1 MKLRNY
7 QKRSI
12 EELYDWLRNHRGN
25 PCLNL
30 PTASG
35 KSIIIAELCRDA
47 IQNWSN
53 TKIILLTHV
62 KELIEQDLKQIKAVW
77 ENAPVGVYSAGVGRK
92 ELGYPIT
99 VAGIQSIYKKAAKV
113 GFIDVIIVDEAH
125 LISHKS
131 EGMYRNFISDLK
143 VINPNLRVIGLTATP
158 YRLGH
163 GLITDKPA
171 IFDEIL
177 EPTSIEELLAHGYL
191 SPLRSKC
198 TDMKL
203 STSGVHKR
211 GGEFIESELQKAV
224 NTSAQNIR
232 VVNEI
237 ISYAADRKAWLLFC
251 TGVKHAH
258 AMCDLLNASG
268 VPTACVTGETP
279 KVEREK
285 IIELYTSGSIKAVT
299 NANVLTTGFNY
310 PDIDLIAFCRPTL
323 SPGLYIQMAGRGM
336 RIKSHTDHC
345 LVLDFAGNVRT
356 HGPITAVTPPGKK
369 GSGNGEAPV
378 KVCENC
384 QEFVHLSVMI
394 CPACGADFPP
404 PKPKTLKLHSDDI
417 MGHDNRMD
425 VSRWYWRLYTANSGK
440 EMVIVSYYSAR
451 DLTEVVTEYLCLLH
465 GGYAQDKAQRVLKT
479 ISKNT
484 GAVIKNPYDLREVVD
499 VMNVTPHP
507 NKITRI
513 KNGKYYN
520 VTRRTW
526 DGSTASN

>member
-1 MKLRNY
+1 MEC
-7 QKRSI
+7 I
-12 EELYDWLRNHRGN
+12 
-25 PCLNL
+25 
-30 PTASG
+30 SG
-35 KSIIIAELCRDA
+35 AGSL
-47 IQNWSN
+47 S
-53 TKIILLTHV
+53 
-62 KELIEQDLKQIKAVW
+62 KA
-77 ENAPVGVYSAGVGRK
+77 N
-92 ELGYPIT
+92 
-99 VAGIQSIYKKAAKV
+99 
-113 GFIDVIIVDEAH
+113 
-125 LISHKS
+125 
-131 EGMYRNFISDLK
+131 
-143 VINPNLRVIGLTATP
+143 
-158 YRLGH
+158 
-163 GLITDKPA
+163 
-171 IFDEIL
+171 
-177 EPTSIEELLAHGYL
+177 
-191 SPLRSKC
+191 SK
-198 TDMKL
+198 
-203 STSGVHKR
+203 
-211 GGEFIESELQKAV
+211 KAV

-394 CPACGADFPP
+394 LPGLRRRFPTT
-404 PKPKTLKLHSDDI
+404 KTQNI
-417 MGHDNRMD
+417 
-425 VSRWYWRLYTANSGK
+425 
-440 EMVIVSYYSAR
+440 
-451 DLTEVVTEYLCLLH
+451 
-465 GGYAQDKAQRVLKT
+465 KT
-479 ISKNT
+479 
-484 GAVIKNPYDLREVVD
+484 P
-499 VMNVTPHP
+499 
-507 NKITRI
+507 
-513 KNGKYYN
+513 
-520 VTRRTW
+520 
-526 DGSTASN
+526 